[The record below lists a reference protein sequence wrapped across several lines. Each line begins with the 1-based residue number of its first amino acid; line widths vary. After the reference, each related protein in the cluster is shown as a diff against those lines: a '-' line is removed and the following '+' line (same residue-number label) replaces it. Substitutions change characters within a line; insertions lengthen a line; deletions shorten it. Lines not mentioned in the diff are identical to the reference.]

1 MGDGLVIERGLGE
14 ANLADEGIGLVV
26 EMVDLS
32 GAVDAEIVIA
42 EEDKEVFRLTIADG
56 AGLAGIHRYI

>member
-1 MGDGLVIERGLGE
+1 M
-14 ANLADEGIGLVV
+14 V